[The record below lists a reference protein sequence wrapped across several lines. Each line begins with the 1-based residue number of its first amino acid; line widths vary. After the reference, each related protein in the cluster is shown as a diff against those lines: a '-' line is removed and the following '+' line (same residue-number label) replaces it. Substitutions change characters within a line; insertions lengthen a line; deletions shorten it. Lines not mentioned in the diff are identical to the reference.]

1 MAVFMSI
8 CCRLNQLLMF
18 DQGHDFRRLLKF
30 NARKSLAQLSMRLVE
45 LLGCYQQI
53 KHWLIGRPAHYDR
66 YDISRLRHE
75 YVRHTDGSWNI
86 RGFPRNQ
93 DHLGRP
99 SSLRIVSSS
108 GSAFKPLGVA

>member
-1 MAVFMSI
+1 MLL
-8 CCRLNQLLMF
+8 LNQLLMF
-18 DQGHDFRRLLKF
+18 DHGHDFRRLLKF

-86 RGFPRNQ
+86 HRLSP
-93 DHLGRP
+93 
-99 SSLRIVSSS
+99 
-108 GSAFKPLGVA
+108 